1 VYSKAGFLC
10 SQSREA
16 TVTLASTVR
25 GWNDRTMWGLA
36 LVETG
41 KGFTYLV
48 QGALNGMHLEAG
60 GLIFED
66 EIFLKNFGYL
76 DEKVV
81 VIKTDRMDV

>member
-1 VYSKAGFLC
+1 
-10 SQSREA
+10 
-16 TVTLASTVR
+16 
-25 GWNDRTMWGLA
+25 
-36 LVETG
+36 
-41 KGFTYLV
+41 
-48 QGALNGMHLEAG
+48 LEAG